1 MNTRLLMAGSALVM
15 AVFGVAASFGPE
27 ELLTAAGVGATE
39 PLKLLVQVM
48 GALYLGFAMLNWM
61 SKDAVIGGIY
71 ARPTSM
77 ANFLHFFA
85 GGMAL
90 LKGAAGEP
98 DHPALWALAAV
109 YAAFAVGFG
118 LVAFRPAPVRAK
130 P

>member
-1 MNTRLLMAGSALVM
+1 
-15 AVFGVAASFGPE
+15 
-27 ELLTAAGVGATE
+27 
-39 PLKLLVQVM
+39 
-48 GALYLGFAMLNWM
+48 M

-98 DHPALWALAAV
+98 GPPASWALAAL
-109 YAAFAVGFG
+109 YLAFAAGFG
-118 LVAFRPAPVRAK
+118 LVAFRPAPVRGGR
-130 P
+130 